1 MKNSQA
7 KSAKFVM
14 SYALVATLV
23 IIAGLTY
30 IAMPILKQY
39 QALKSSGP
47 IAATDVNLSEL
58 TTGQHYYL
66 EDATVVDGY
75 CYSSTSESAEDAQD
89 YSLLILFQTGS
100 DQVAAASMTVT
111 PDDTIWGQCVEYVN
125 DMSMEVGD
133 LEFPVYGYTT
143 DVMEDSDQGGFYTE
157 ALSDFRADGLSFNK
171 TELDFHYLGSTQE
184 EYQEYVSS
192 KRHNLTVR
200 LAIFV
205 VAVLV
210 LIVGCVYV
218 VVIMNKKIKEQKEDS
233 DTIPGTP
240 EIR

>member
-14 SYALVATLV
+14 SYVLVATIV

-47 IAATDVNLSEL
+47 IAATDVNLSDL

-66 EDATVVDGY
+66 EDALVVDSY
-75 CYSSTSESAEDAQD
+75 CYSSTSDSAEDAQA
-89 YSLLILFQTGS
+89 YSLLILFPTGS

-111 PDDTIWGQCVEYVN
+111 PDDAIWDQCVEYVN

-143 DVMEDSDQGGFYTE
+143 DVTEDSDQSGFYTE

-171 TELDFHYLGSTQE
+171 TDLDFHYLGSTQE
-184 EYQEYVSS
+184 EYQEYVDST
-192 KRHNLTVR
+192 RHDLTVR
-200 LAIFV
+200 LVIFG

-210 LIVGCVYV
+210 LIVGCIYV

-233 DTIPGTP
+233 DTIPGSP

>member
-14 SYALVATLV
+14 SNVLIATVV
-23 IIAGLTY
+23 IIAGLVY
-30 IAMPILKQY
+30 LAVPILKQY
-39 QALKSSGP
+39 QSLQSSGP
-47 IAATDVNLSEL
+47 IAATDVALSDL

-66 EDATVVDGY
+66 ESATVVDGY
-75 CYSSTSESAEDAQD
+75 CYTSTSDSAEDAQD
-89 YSLLILFQTGS
+89 YSLLILFPTGS
-100 DQVAAASMTVT
+100 YQVAAASMTIA
-111 PDDTIWGQCVEYVN
+111 PDDAIWDQCVEYLN

-143 DVMEDSDQGGFYTE
+143 DVMEDSDQGGFYTR
-157 ALSDFRADGLSFNK
+157 ALSDYRSYGLAFNK
-171 TELDFHYLGSTQE
+171 TELEFHYLGSTQE
-184 EYQEYVSS
+184 EYQEYVDS
-192 KRHNLTVR
+192 KLHDLTVR
-200 LAIFV
+200 LVIFG

-210 LIVGCVYV
+210 LIVGCIYI

-233 DTIPGTP
+233 DTIPGSP

>member
-1 MKNSQA
+1 MKNTQA

-14 SYALVATLV
+14 TYVLVATIV

-30 IAMPILKQY
+30 LAVPILKQY

-47 IAATDVNLSEL
+47 IAATDVNLSDL

-66 EDATVVDGY
+66 EDAIVVDSY
-75 CYSSTSESAEDAQD
+75 CYTSTSDSSEDAQD
-89 YSLLILFQTGS
+89 YSLLILFPTGS
-100 DQVAAASMTVT
+100 DQLAAASMTIT
-111 PDDTIWGQCVEYVN
+111 PDDAIWDQCVDYVN

-143 DVMEDSDQGGFYTE
+143 DVTEDSDQNGFYTE
-157 ALSDFRADGLSFNK
+157 ALSDFRSNGLAFNK

-184 EYQEYVSS
+184 EYQEYVDS
-192 KRHNLTVR
+192 KLHDLTVR
-200 LAIFV
+200 LAIFG

-210 LIVGCVYV
+210 LIAGCIYV
-218 VVIMNKKIKEQKEDS
+218 VVIMNKKIKEQKENS

>member
-14 SYALVATLV
+14 SYVLVATVV
-23 IIAGLTY
+23 IIAGLVY
-30 IAMPILKQY
+30 LAVPILKQY
-39 QALKSSGP
+39 QSLQSSGP
-47 IAATDVNLSEL
+47 IAATDVALSDL

-66 EDATVVDGY
+66 ESATVVDGY
-75 CYSSTSESAEDAQD
+75 CYTSTSESAEDAQD

-100 DQVAAASMTVT
+100 DQVAAASMTIT
-111 PDDTIWGQCVEYVN
+111 PDNAIWDQCVEYVN

-143 DVMEDSDQGGFYTE
+143 DVTEDSDQNSFYTE

-171 TELDFHYLGSTQE
+171 TDLDFHYLGSTQE
-184 EYQEYVSS
+184 EYQEYVDS
-192 KRHNLTVR
+192 KLHDLTVR

-210 LIVGCVYV
+210 LIAGCISV
-218 VVIMNKKIKEQKEDS
+218 VVIMNKKIKEQKENT